1 VRLPVLTA
9 FTALTLT
16 LLAASP
22 AQAQLRVWS
31 EGVTP
36 PEGAEHGVEP
46 DRFLDLTAFA
56 QPGFIVRM
64 DDENA
69 GRTDDSFW
77 LQRAR
82 FGINAQLWP
91 WLRMRME
98 MEFSP
103 VALLQDAF
111 LEIVA
116 HPAFQLRVGQF
127 LVPFLRAYSF
137 NELNLGFLDRPVYV
151 PINPDRAF
159 IRYLSA
165 RDVGAMAH
173 GRVGNPSPVATDPV
187 FEYQLGMFIGRGPN
201 IAQNDDEVFLYAAR
215 FQLHI
220 LGVPVGDHQESD
232 IARNQNAR
240 VAVAT
245 SFYSNCDDRGNWNRG
260 FAVDSELRWNGLYAS
275 AGFVWFR
282 NSAGSAFF
290 ASAEQCLGN
299 FDDTG
304 QPLDFVSRG
313 AHVQVQYV
321 LDRAIFPVDGMDLEL
336 LARFDWVD
344 ANSPYDDDN
353 PLFGGGPDT
362 AGYIPPANF
371 TDSDNPPTRYRL
383 TFGINWFPT
392 GNQQLRLGVNYQH
405 NREDETVITAEG
417 FIEAISNDIF
427 WIQLT
432 AGL

>member
-1 VRLPVLTA
+1 MRLASP
-9 FTALTLT
+9 TALIVLSLA
-16 LLAASP
+16 LLAAAP
-22 AQAQLRVWS
+22 AEAQLRVWS
-31 EGVTP
+31 EGETP
-36 PEGAEHGVEP
+36 PEGAEDGVGP
-46 DRFLDLTAFA
+46 DRYLDLTAFA

-82 FGINAQLWP
+82 FGIDAQMWP

-111 LEIVA
+111 LEVKA

-151 PINPDRAF
+151 PINPDRSF
-159 IRYLSA
+159 IRYLSP

-173 GRVGNPSPVATDPV
+173 GLVGDLSPTATDPV

-220 LGVPVGDHQESD
+220 LGVPVGAHQESD
-232 IARNQNAR
+232 IVRNQNAR

-260 FAVDSELRWNGLYAS
+260 FAVDSELRYDGLYAS

-290 ASAEQCLGN
+290 ASEEQCLGN

-304 QPLDFVSRG
+304 APLDFVSRG

-321 LDRAIFPVDGMDLEL
+321 LHHELFPVDGMDLEL

-344 ANSPYDDDN
+344 ANSPYDDDD
-353 PLFGGGPDT
+353 PLFGGGADT
-362 AGYIPPANF
+362 PGYIAPANF

-392 GNQQLRLGVNYQH
+392 GDQQLRLGVNYQH
-405 NREDETVITAEG
+405 NREAETVVTADG
-417 FIEAISNDIF
+417 FIEAVNNDIF